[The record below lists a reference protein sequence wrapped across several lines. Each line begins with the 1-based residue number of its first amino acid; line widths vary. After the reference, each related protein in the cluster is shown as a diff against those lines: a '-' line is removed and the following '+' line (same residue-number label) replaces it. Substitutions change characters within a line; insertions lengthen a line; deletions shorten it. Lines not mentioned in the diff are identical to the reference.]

1 MPDDNHLR
9 VIRLRTRKAR
19 LKRGMSQEEAAN
31 GAELSLRIYQRF
43 EAQRVAQAFN
53 PTFDGLRR
61 VARTVGIPLSELVA
75 EPTTAEIKELET
87 FPTAK
92 RPKRS
97 KTT

>member
-1 MPDDNHLR
+1 MSDDNHLR

-19 LKRGMSQEEAAN
+19 LKRGLSQEEAAT

-43 EAQRVAQAFN
+43 EAQRVAQSFN

-61 VARTVGIPLSELVA
+61 VARTVGIPLSELVT
-75 EPTTAEIKELET
+75 EPTPAEIKELET
-87 FPTAK
+87 FPTTK